1 MKITE
6 VRIFKKENVDK
17 KLKAFATITLED
29 CFVVRDVKVIEGN
42 KGLFVAMPSRRMKQ
56 PCPKCQHR
64 NVLRSRYCNN
74 CGTNLDGTSTQ
85 PTDDGSRQNE
95 HKDIAHPIT
104 LDCREYIQKLV
115 LEAYESEKNNPTSGD
130 RKTDI
135 VGADDFDDMV

>member
-6 VRIFKKENVDK
+6 VRIFKKENIDK
-17 KLKAFATITLED
+17 KLKAFATITIDD

-56 PCPKCQHR
+56 PCPKCHHR

-74 CGTNLDGTSTQ
+74 CGAALEFSSSPSQ
-85 PTDDGSRQNE
+85 QHDDAARQNE

-104 LDCREYIQKLV
+104 LECREYIQKLV
-115 LEAYESEKNNPTSGD
+115 LEAYDKEKDSLHSNQSDGKLSALD
-130 RKTDI
+130 DI
-135 VGADDFDDMV
+135 E